1 MDVTSR
7 IQAAVGSRV
16 ISGIWLEAENLLHLT
31 SFNRKSEVGLK

>member
-7 IQAAVGSRV
+7 IQAAVGWRA

-31 SFNRKSEVGLK
+31 SLIEKARLD